1 MSGLVDRILVGSEP
15 ARVASA
21 VKQLARE
28 ALTEIEGSLPGA
40 LAGDRRQVQLY
51 VAAYRRLADRV
62 LDAVGEP
69 AETPWLRVALEQ
81 SAMSAPFSD
90 WVGQMGVEEGTGVAF
105 VALVRETLPG
115 VEPLCSTPRYRLPDW
130 DLDAPDVLRFYRAV
144 VDELERA
151 EMPLE
156 RVQAVLGLSRT
167 EFAALFGVRRQALDH
182 WEVTGVPAERL
193 EKLATVE
200 EIADLLAAKLKGER
214 VPGVVRRL
222 SSAYGGRSALDAIT
236 AGDQDLVLAELRDA
250 FDWTAAA

>member
-1 MSGLVDRILVGSEP
+1 MGGVVDRILVGSEP
-15 ARVASA
+15 GRVAGA
-21 VKQLARE
+21 VKQVAGGALA
-28 ALTEIEGSLPGA
+28 EIEGSLPGA
-40 LAGDRRQVQLY
+40 LAGDRRQVRLY
-51 VAAYRRLADRV
+51 VAAYRRLAGRV

-69 AETPWLRVALEQ
+69 AETPWFRAALEQ

-105 VALVRETLPG
+105 VALLRERLPG
-115 VEPLCSTPRYRLPDW
+115 VEPLRPASKRRLPDW

-156 RVQAVLGLSRT
+156 RVQAELGLSRT
-167 EFAALFGVRRQALDH
+167 EFAGLFGVRRQALDH
-182 WEVTGVPAERL
+182 WEATGVPAERQ

-200 EIADLLAAKLKGER
+200 GIADLLAAKLKGER
-214 VPGVVRRL
+214 VPGVVRRP
-222 SSAYGGRSALDAIT
+222 SSAYGGRSALDAIA

-250 FDWTAAA
+250 FDWAAAA